1 MPSRVGFH
9 LSRVVILESLKPGEV
24 KTGLE
29 TANYVR
35 VQDATIAAGIP
46 IEYRDFNGAQDLIN
60 FLTSLRLDAIQTQN
74 TPLLQVECH
83 GDDVIGLEF
92 RDGSCLSWPQL
103 SELLAELNR
112 ATRFNLI
119 SIFSACYGGYFLS
132 RISTVDPA
140 PCYAML
146 APTEA
151 IWPHEILAAFRTFYS
166 EFFRSMDAGRAMSS
180 ISKLSLES
188 GSWMPIL
195 AESWYEHVVIN
206 YVQQHCTRQEM
217 KVRTLRTANALRASG
232 VAANMHKVK
241 LGLVQGNRK
250 SITGKFFD
258 KYFMVADIP
267 ENATRFGSL
276 KLRIEKRIH
285 ELRATGRYGI

>member
-1 MPSRVGFH
+1 MPSRAGFH
-9 LSRVVILESLKPGEV
+9 LSRVVIVESLKPGEL

-29 TANYVR
+29 TANFVR
-35 VQDATIAAGIP
+35 AQDSTLAVGIP
-46 IEYRDFNGAQDLIN
+46 IEYHDCDSAQDFTNILA
-60 FLTSLRLDAIQTQN
+60 SLNLDAIQTQN
-74 TPLLQVECH
+74 FPLLQVECH
-83 GDDVIGLEF
+83 GDDVLGLEF
-92 RDGSCLSWPQL
+92 RDASCLSWPQL
-103 SELLAELNR
+103 SELLAELNK

-119 SIFSACYGGYFLS
+119 SVFSACYGGYFLS
-132 RISTVDPA
+132 RLSTVDPA

-166 EFFRSMDAGRAMSS
+166 EFFRTMDAGRAMSS

-188 GSWMPIL
+188 GSWMPVL

-206 YVQQHCTRQEM
+206 YIQQHCTRHEM
-217 KVRTLRTANALRASG
+217 KIRTLRTANALRASG
-232 VAANMHKVK
+232 VAADMHKVK
-241 LGLVQGNRK
+241 LGLVQGNRE
-250 SITGKFFD
+250 SITGKFFER
-258 KYFMVADIP
+258 YFMVADIP
-267 ENATRFGSL
+267 ENATRFSSL